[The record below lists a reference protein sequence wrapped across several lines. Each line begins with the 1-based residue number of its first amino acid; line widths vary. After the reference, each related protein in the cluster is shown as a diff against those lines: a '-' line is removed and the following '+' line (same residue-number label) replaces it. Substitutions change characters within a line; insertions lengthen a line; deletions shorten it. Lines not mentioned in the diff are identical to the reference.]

1 MKKTIK
7 DIEKISEVAI
17 SYAKSGL
24 YYLFIPVILVIGFST
39 MNRGKSL
46 EPQSIWSKIYV
57 DLYNLIQLKTFEI
70 RFLKYVEGN
79 LW

>member
-46 EPQSIWSKIYV
+46 EPQSI
-57 DLYNLIQLKTFEI
+57 
-70 RFLKYVEGN
+70 
-79 LW
+79 

>member
-1 MKKTIK
+1 
-7 DIEKISEVAI
+7 
-17 SYAKSGL
+17 
-24 YYLFIPVILVIGFST
+24 